1 MPDWGAIFHGNRC
14 GQRQISLQLC
24 FGSTQNN
31 TDDTG
36 QAVNKNRRGEDLMQ
50 GCRDL
55 WPQQRKQYSKYFR
68 CTVRADL
75 PSFTARY
82 AGLAACCMR
91 EKKKKKR
98 ISRCTRT
105 AWAKTC
111 LFLAVSGMALKN
123 DFPYLWCASDKESP
137 EEAGGGFSL
146 TSWSC
151 RSPGVLFL
159 FANFLRW

>member
-1 MPDWGAIFHGNRC
+1 MRTKTNLSPALFWQYTKQHRRHRTSSEQKSKRGRSNARLSRSLAPTEKAVFEVFPLHGSGRPAFIYCPICRAC
-14 GQRQISLQLC
+14 GVLHER
-24 FGSTQNN
+24 
-31 TDDTG
+31 
-36 QAVNKNRRGEDLMQ
+36 
-50 GCRDL
+50 
-55 WPQQRKQYSKYFR
+55 
-68 CTVRADL
+68 
-75 PSFTARY
+75 
-82 AGLAACCMR
+82 
-91 EKKKKKR
+91 KKKKKR